1 MKSNEEYSF
10 LKKQT
15 VGSHVLNLGFTS
27 SFRTTFRVEK
37 EENQENASNLPTPR
51 VNLYETFAGPN
62 PNDTNV
68 NISAI
73 LRKKTSQPELNREL
87 SRKSSVKFSF

>member
-1 MKSNEEYSF
+1 M
-10 LKKQT
+10 KKQT

-62 PNDTNV
+62 PNDTV
-68 NISAI
+68 NITSI

-87 SRKSSVKFSF
+87 SRKSSVTFNF

>member
-1 MKSNEEYSF
+1 M
-10 LKKQT
+10 KKQT

-37 EENQENASNLPTPR
+37 EENQENASNLSTPR
-51 VNLYETFAGPN
+51 VNLYESFAGPN
-62 PNDTNV
+62 PNDTV
-68 NISAI
+68 NITSI

-87 SRKSSVKFSF
+87 SRKSSVTFNF